1 MCEGYAFGGGSVFLL
16 GTKYDCGLEVLS
28 RLSVSTFKPVVP
40 LLYCLAVESSPPPS
54 SRDESIRLK
63 DDEGRPDEDGSK
75 KGDVGST
82 ESSRSSCST
91 ASNVART
98 RSLLD
103 VQHKHRPFTS
113 VPTIPQEAVLR

>member
-1 MCEGYAFGGGSVFLL
+1 M
-16 GTKYDCGLEVLS
+16 
-28 RLSVSTFKPVVP
+28 STFKPVVP
-40 LLYCLAVESSPPPS
+40 LFYCLAVESSPPPS
-54 SRDESIRLK
+54 SRDEFIRLS
-63 DDEGRPDEDGSK
+63 DDEGRPDGDNEDGSK

-113 VPTIPQEAVLR
+113 VPTLPQEAVLR